1 VKTVDLQLT
10 EMKALIQVWRRKMNV
25 SYIGK
30 QSIKCEMCSKPS
42 PQAYKYDAIMLKR
55 LFKEAEELFEDS
67 IICEKCAQRESGKKR
82 WPTIRR
88 NKI

>member
-1 VKTVDLQLT
+1 
-10 EMKALIQVWRRKMNV
+10 MNV

-30 QSIKCEMCSKPS
+30 QSIKCEMCSKHS
-42 PQAYKYDAIMLKR
+42 PQAYKYDAESLRK
-55 LFKEAEELFEDS
+55 LFKEAKEIFEDS

-88 NKI
+88 TING

>member
-1 VKTVDLQLT
+1 
-10 EMKALIQVWRRKMNV
+10 MNV

-30 QSIKCEMCSKPS
+30 QSIKCEMCSKYS
-42 PQAYKYDAIMLKR
+42 PQAYKYSSIMLKR
-55 LFKEAEELFEDS
+55 LFKEAKELFEDR

-82 WPTIRR
+82 WSNIRR

>member
-1 VKTVDLQLT
+1 
-10 EMKALIQVWRRKMNV
+10 MNV

-30 QSIKCEMCSKPS
+30 QSLKCEMCSKPS

>member
-1 VKTVDLQLT
+1 
-10 EMKALIQVWRRKMNV
+10 
-25 SYIGK
+25 
-30 QSIKCEMCSKPS
+30 MCSKPS